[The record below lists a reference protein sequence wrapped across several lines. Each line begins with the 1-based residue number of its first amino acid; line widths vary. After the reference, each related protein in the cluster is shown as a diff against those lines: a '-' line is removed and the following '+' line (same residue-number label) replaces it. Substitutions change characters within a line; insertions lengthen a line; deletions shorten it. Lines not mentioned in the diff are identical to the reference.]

1 MARVQLRVR
10 GRGKIVKR
18 RSLQTRSRAGSGPS
32 QRAERKLCLLPGW
45 ASGGLAPGSPR
56 TPSALTGRLEAAPP
70 PAGLGARARCS
81 RGTAGRARLQA
92 VGEAGG
98 GGAPAGARRPLRWGP
113 PAGPCLSFFSVWW
126 MGMRVINHRERVSL
140 AFPCQ
145 PPTWASLLLQ
155 TGPYPVAHISA
166 ASHLMRTL
174 IFRSTLSSHESQIP
188 HFFRACLHY
197 CPGPGKELR
206 FL

>member
-1 MARVQLRVR
+1 MSSPGLGQRWPRARLPAH
-10 GRGKIVKR
+10 
-18 RSLQTRSRAGSGPS
+18 SLCSDRQIGSGPAAGRAGSEGP
-32 QRAERKLCLLPGW
+32 LLPGDCGSSST
-45 ASGGLAPGSPR
+45 ASCRGG
-56 TPSALTGRLEAAPP
+56 
-70 PAGLGARARCS
+70 
-81 RGTAGRARLQA
+81 
-92 VGEAGG
+92 GG

>member
-1 MARVQLRVR
+1 MGIRGPAAHGEPSLSPSALLYPLFWAPGKLSVARVQLRVR

-98 GGAPAGARRPLRWGP
+98 RGGARPELGGPCAGGLPLGL
-113 PAGPCLSFFSVWW
+113 ACLSFQFGGW
-126 MGMRVINHRERVSL
+126 G
-140 AFPCQ
+140 C
-145 PPTWASLLLQ
+145 
-155 TGPYPVAHISA
+155 
-166 ASHLMRTL
+166 
-174 IFRSTLSSHESQIP
+174 ES
-188 HFFRACLHY
+188 
-197 CPGPGKELR
+197 
-206 FL
+206 